1 MEYLLNIGTM
11 LCIYAILVLSANLT
25 VGLANLLTMCQAAFY
40 GIGAY
45 LGAFFLMRM
54 HLPFTLVALAVM
66 SATGLVSLV
75 VSYASVKL
83 KEDYFILAT
92 LGVQMIVLTVLTN
105 WTDVTSGP
113 YGISGIPPV
122 RVLGIWSLDTSLSM
136 FLLCALVALLT
147 IWFFSRLQKSPY
159 GRMLRAVRSDEISVQ
174 TLGRNTASLKASA
187 FFLSSA
193 FAALA
198 GVLYSA
204 HVSYISPTGFTLDE
218 SIFIIT
224 GLFIGGIGGSV
235 RGPLA
240 GALVIVVLPELLR
253 FVGLPEEVAA
263 HLRQIIY
270 GAVLV
275 ALMFFRPQGLFG
287 DTKLK

>member
-1 MEYLLNIGTM
+1 
-11 LCIYAILVLSANLT
+11 
-25 VGLANLLTMCQAAFY
+25 
-40 GIGAY
+40 
-45 LGAFFLMRM
+45 MRM
-54 HLPFTLVALAVM
+54 HLPFTLAALTVM
-66 SATGLVSLV
+66 SATGLMSMV

-83 KEDYFILAT
+83 KGDYFILAT
-92 LGVQMIVLTVLTN
+92 LGLQMIVLTVLTN
-105 WTDVTSGP
+105 WTGVTSGP

-122 RVLGIWSLDTSLSM
+122 KVLGIWSLDTTLSM
-136 FLLCALVALLT
+136 FLFTALVALLT

-159 GRMLRAVRSDEISVQ
+159 GRMLRAVRSDDISVQ
-174 TLGRNTASLKASA
+174 TLGRNTGSLKASA

-193 FAALA
+193 FASLA
-198 GVLYSA
+198 GVLYAA
-204 HVSYISPTGFTLDE
+204 HVSYISPAGFTLDE

-224 GLFIGGIGGSV
+224 GLFIGGIGSRV

-270 GAVLV
+270 GATLV